1 MRSPMK
7 TSWTTVGSVAL
18 ALLLGGCGKE
28 KLDRGWSFMPNMHD
42 QESVRAFEPEPTVQD
57 IEARTERSMR
67 QPVAGTVPMDLNQY
81 KLSKRSAEAMDQK
94 NPLPRSMDILKAGQR
109 AYNIYC
115 IVCHG
120 ERGDGDG
127 NIIPNFSTP
136 GVSHSGRQYLSPSNQ
151 FPPPP
156 PLHSDRVSEMKD
168 GDLFNYI
175 TKGGAIMPKYD
186 HLPTEMRWSIV
197 HYLRVLYKASHATE
211 ADVKAYEAAEGNHV
225 DSDATSVVNDW
236 R

>member
-1 MRSPMK
+1 MK

-18 ALLLGGCGKE
+18 ALFLSGCGKE
-28 KLDRGWSFMPNMHD
+28 KLERAWSFMPNMHE
-42 QESVRAFEPEPTVQD
+42 QESVRAFEPEPTVKD
-57 IEARTERSMR
+57 VESRTGSAMR
-67 QPVAGTVPMDLNQY
+67 QPVSGTVPMDLNQY
-81 KLSKRSAEAMDQK
+81 KLTKRDAAAAAQN
-94 NPLPRSMDILKAGQR
+94 NPLPRSMSILKAGQR

-120 ERGDGDG
+120 EKGKGDG
-127 NIIPNFSTP
+127 NIIPNFETP
-136 GVSHSGRQYLSPSNQ
+136 GFSHSGREYNSPNHQ

-156 PLHSDRVSEMKD
+156 ALDSDRIQEMSD

-175 TKGGAIMPKYD
+175 TKGGMIMPKYD
-186 HLPTEMRWSIV
+186 HLPTEMRWSVV

-211 ADVKAYEAAEGNHV
+211 EEVKEFEAAGSKYE
-225 DSDATSVVNDW
+225 DTDATSVVNDW

>member
-1 MRSPMK
+1 MK
-7 TSWTTVGSVAL
+7 TSWSAVGITAL

-28 KLDRGWSFMPNMHD
+28 KLERAWSFMPNMHH
-42 QESVRAFEPEPTVQD
+42 QESVRAFEPEPVEKD
-57 IEARTERSMR
+57 IESRSGSAMR
-67 QPVAGTVPMDLNQY
+67 QPVAGTVPMGLSQY
-81 KLSKRSAEAMDQK
+81 TLGKRSAAALEQK
-94 NPLPRSMDILKAGQR
+94 NPLSRSMDILKAGQR

-120 ERGDGDG
+120 ERGTGDG
-127 NIIPNFSTP
+127 HIIPNFATP
-136 GVSHSGRQYLSPSNQ
+136 GKSHSGREYLSPTNQ

-156 PLHSDRVSEMKD
+156 ALDSDRIAEMSD

-211 ADVKAYEAAEGNHV
+211 AEVKEYEAHEADYV
-225 DSDATSVVNDW
+225 DADATSVVNDW

>member
-1 MRSPMK
+1 MK
-7 TSWTTVGSVAL
+7 TSWTTVGSIAL

-28 KLDRGWSFMPNMHD
+28 KLERAWSFMPDMHD
-42 QESVRAFEPEPTVQD
+42 QESVRAFEPEPTTKD

-67 QPVAGTVPMDLNQY
+67 QPIEGTIPMDLNQY
-81 KLSKRSAEAMDQK
+81 KLEKRSAEAMAQK
-94 NPLPRSMDILKAGQR
+94 NPLPRSIDILKAGQR

-127 NIIPNFSTP
+127 NIIPNLSDMNQ
-136 GVSHSGRQYLSPSNQ
+136 SNSGRQYLSRNQ
-151 FPPPP
+151 IPPPP
-156 PLHSDRVSEMKD
+156 SLHSDRVLEMKD

-175 TKGGAIMPKYD
+175 TKGAAIMPKYD

-197 HYLRVLYKASHATE
+197 HYLRVLYNASHATE
-211 ADVKAYEAAEGNHV
+211 AEVKAYEAEEAIHV
-225 DSDATSVVNDW
+225 DSDATSIVNDW